1 MKVQSVRTVPT
12 HQGAAIRAG
21 VTAVLLAVSVGSVAL
36 LDVIVRAAA
45 IGDSDGATVIL
56 EGQTMSA
63 GHLLLPAWS
72 LSLDSFWSVDA
83 IFYAIA
89 VHFFGVRGNLIFL
102 VPAVI
107 AAAVI
112 LVAATMAMD
121 RRISLA
127 AGAGAFAT
135 IGVLAL
141 PSRALAVYFV
151 EGPFHVGTAL
161 WCLLAF
167 ALLARNS
174 FDWRWGLAV
183 LILAAG
189 LLGDFQTVVLGE
201 APILA
206 TGLVATWCARR
217 WRAALPLLA
226 APFAAAL
233 LAYAVRRVAVALG
246 TFTIAP
252 ANPFASGHQ
261 LIHNFLY
268 IPRFFAAL
276 LGISGAFGPTGLP
289 VEFEVVNVARAVLVL
304 GGPLVVLVMI
314 CRRLLAARETPMNPT
329 RSELLSS
336 LVCFAFIGGLITFV
350 IFPIVSSPAYARYLN
365 GALIFGALLGGRVI
379 TDAVTGRSAKFV
391 RSVAAGVAVIV
402 VLFAVGVAFEV
413 RGPRPVQPATQ
424 LANFLEAHH
433 LRHGVGAYWSAAI
446 TMVESSGSVQVR
458 PVIEYGTHLVRY
470 EKNSDS
476 VWYAGVQFNYVVY
489 DAQAPWGGVSKNS
502 AISTWGRPSSVR
514 VVGPYRVLVYAHPFT
529 VSVDGWTGST

>member
-1 MKVQSVRTVPT
+1 VLVVNAAPTGRGVAVR
-12 HQGAAIRAG
+12 AA
-21 VTAVLLAVSVGSVAL
+21 TAAALLAVAVGSIAL
-36 LDVIVRAAA
+36 LDVIVRSVA

-72 LSLDSFWSVDA
+72 LSLDSFWSIDA

-89 VHFFGVRGNLIFL
+89 VHLFGVRGNLIFL

-107 AAAVI
+107 AAVVI

-127 AGAGAFAT
+127 AGAGALAT

-141 PSRALAVYFV
+141 PSRAFAVYFV
-151 EGPFHVGTAL
+151 EGPFHVGTTL

-183 LILAAG
+183 VLLAAG

-206 TGLVATWCARR
+206 TGIAAMWCARR
-217 WRAALPLLA
+217 WRAALPLVV
-226 APFAAAL
+226 APIASAL
-233 LAYAVRRVAVALG
+233 LAYAIRSVAVALG
-246 TFTIAP
+246 TFSIAP

-261 LIHNFLY
+261 LIHNVLNL
-268 IPRFFAAL
+268 PRFFATL
-276 LGISGAFGPTGLP
+276 LGIDGAFGPSGLP
-289 VEFEVVNVARAVLVL
+289 VGFEVVNVARAVLVL
-304 GGPLVVLVMI
+304 GGPLVVAVII
-314 CRRLLAARETPMNPT
+314 CRRLWAARKAPTNPT

-379 TDAVTGRSAKFV
+379 TVAATGRSAKFV
-391 RSVAAGVAVIV
+391 RSLAAGLVVIV
-402 VLFAVGVAFEV
+402 ALFAGGVAFEV
-413 RGPRPVQPATQ
+413 RGPRPVQSATQ

-433 LRHGVGAYWSAAI
+433 LGDGVGAYWSAAI
-446 TMVESSGSVQVR
+446 TTVESKGAVRVR
-458 PVIEYGTHLVRY
+458 PVIEHGMRLVRY
-470 EKNSDS
+470 DKNSDS
-476 VWYAGVQFNYVVY
+476 GWYAGVQFNYVVY
-489 DAQAPWGGVSKNS
+489 DARAPWGGVSKES
-502 AISTWGRPSSVR
+502 AIATWGRPSTVH

-529 VSVDGWTGST
+529 VSVEGWTGTT

>member
-1 MKVQSVRTVPT
+1 VANASPTRHGGAVR
-12 HQGAAIRAG
+12 AAT
-21 VTAVLLAVSVGSVAL
+21 VTALLVVSAGSIAL
-36 LDVIVRAAA
+36 LDVIVRSVA

-56 EGQTMSA
+56 EGQTMSS

-72 LSLDSFWSVDA
+72 LSLDSFWSIDA
-83 IFYAIA
+83 IFYALA
-89 VHFFGVRGNLIFL
+89 VHFFGVQGDLIFL

-107 AAAVI
+107 AAVVI

-127 AGAGAFAT
+127 SGAGALAT

-141 PSRALAVYFV
+141 PSRGFAIYLV
-151 EGPFHVGTAL
+151 EGPFHVGTTL

-174 FDWRWGLAV
+174 FDWQWGLGVV
-183 LILAAG
+183 LLAAG
-189 LLGDFQTVVLGE
+189 LLGDFQTVILGE
-201 APILA
+201 APLLA
-206 TGLVATWCARR
+206 TGLAATWCARK

-233 LAYAVRRVAVALG
+233 VAYAVRSFAVAVG

-261 LIHNFLY
+261 LIHNIVH

-276 LGISGAFGPTGLP
+276 LGITSAFGPSGLP
-289 VEFEVVNVARAVLVL
+289 VAFEVVNVARAVLVI
-304 GGPLVVLVMI
+304 GGPLVVVVII
-314 CRRLLAARETPMNPT
+314 CRRLWAARRAPTNPT

-350 IFPIVSSPAYARYLN
+350 IFPIISTSAYARYLN

-379 TDAVTGRSAKFV
+379 TIALTGRSAKFM
-391 RSVAAGVAVIV
+391 RSAAAGMVVIV
-402 VLFAVGVAFEV
+402 ALFAVGVAFEV

-424 LANFLEAHH
+424 LASYLEAHN

-446 TMVESSGSVQVR
+446 TTVESSGAVRVR
-458 PVIEYGTHLVRY
+458 PVIEHGTHLVRY
-470 EKNSDS
+470 QKNSDS
-476 VWYAGVQFNYVVY
+476 LWYAGVQFNYVVY
-489 DAQAPWGGVSKNS
+489 DALAPWGGVSKQS
-502 AISTWGRPSSVR
+502 AIATWGRPSSVH

-529 VSVDGWTGST
+529 VSVDGWTGET